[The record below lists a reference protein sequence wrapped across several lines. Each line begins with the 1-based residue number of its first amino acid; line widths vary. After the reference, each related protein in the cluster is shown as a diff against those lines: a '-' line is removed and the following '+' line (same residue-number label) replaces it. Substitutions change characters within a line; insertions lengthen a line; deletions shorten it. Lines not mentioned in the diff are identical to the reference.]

1 MESKGTIYKDL
12 QFLLNCKTAESF
24 GVKLPILFGNYSTKI
39 GENSLD
45 YYSDKDYQKIADL
58 TTDQTF
64 FHWELEFPQIF
75 YDENGEKKKKSWV

>member
-24 GVKLPILFGNYSTKI
+24 GVKLPILFRDYSTKI

-45 YYSDKDYQKIADL
+45 YYSDKNFRKVETLAKQNG
-58 TTDQTF
+58 F
-64 FHWELEFPQIF
+64 FHWELEFPHIF
-75 YDENGEKKKKSWV
+75 YDENGTLWSGSK